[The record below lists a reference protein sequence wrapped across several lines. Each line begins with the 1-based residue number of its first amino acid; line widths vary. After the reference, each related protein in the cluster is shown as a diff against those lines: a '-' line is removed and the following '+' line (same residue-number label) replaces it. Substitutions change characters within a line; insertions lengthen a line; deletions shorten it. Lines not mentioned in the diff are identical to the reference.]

1 MSVLIAGSSG
11 LIGKA
16 LVDSLQRDGIEVRR
30 LIRPSSPG
38 IGIPWDPAVGRLPDH
53 ALDGV
58 DAVVNLA
65 GRGIGEKRWSTAEKQ
80 RLHESRVAPTR
91 VLAEAIAARPKPPA
105 LLNASA
111 IGIYGDRG
119 DEILDET
126 SPPGRGFLA
135 ELCAAWEAAA
145 APAVQAGA
153 RVVAVRSGIVLSTA
167 GGAVGRLLAPLGP
180 RWLSPYRWGVAGVV
194 GRGGQYWSWISLD
207 DEVRAIRH
215 LLDSSLSGAVNV
227 VAPGAVTH
235 REFIKVLGRA
245 LHRPTVLPI
254 PRFVVRL
261 VLGGELAQALVLDGQ
276 RVVPSRLASD
286 GFVWNDTRLERAL
299 VAALARR

>member
-30 LIRPSSPG
+30 LVRPSSPG
-38 IGIPWDPAVGRLPDH
+38 TGIPWDPEAGRLPDD

-58 DAVVNLA
+58 EAVVNLA
-65 GRGIGEKRWSTAEKQ
+65 GRGIGERRWSATEKQ
-80 RLHESRVAPTR
+80 QLRDSRIAPTR
-91 VLAEAIAARPKPPA
+91 VLAAAIAARPKPPA

-119 DEILDET
+119 DEIVDEV

-135 ELCAAWEAAA
+135 ELCTAWEAAA

-153 RVVAVRSGIVLSTA
+153 RVVALRSGIVLSTA

-180 RWLSPYRWGVAGVV
+180 RWLSPYRWGVGGVV
-194 GRGGQYWSWISLD
+194 GRGSQYWSWISLD

-215 LLDSSLSGAVNV
+215 LLHSSLSGAVNV
-227 VAPGAVTH
+227 VAPRAVTH
-235 REFIKVLGRA
+235 REFIKALGRA
-245 LHRPTVLPI
+245 LHRPTVMPI

-276 RVVPSRLASD
+276 RVVPSRLTSD
-286 GFVWNDTRLERAL
+286 GFVWSDTDLERAM